1 MKKLILLFVLFTI
14 SVTIAGEYSV
24 YEANYPNVKDYN
36 VNIDE
41 ASIEI
46 FPRGNFIEFNVYM
59 TVSYDFKSWFFKNY
73 NELEFEWLFSLPEH
87 AIMSDFELWIT
98 EDSSI
103 SATVMD
109 KWTAELMFSDVSTPV
124 RHPGLLTQSE
134 ASRDGKVNY
143 DLKVFPLKRNEKR
156 KFRIQ
161 YLVPGR
167 PSSNSLRA
175 WLPTTEIVA
184 KKTKNNVNNIDITY
198 HYDKNPI
205 EPKVVGTEVLAKEQ
219 SVVDSTWTLK
229 IPLVYDQFVEFVIP
243 SPIEDN
249 IYLSSYQYNNENY
262 YHLALYPPVT
272 PKIKED
278 RKVLICVDL
287 NIYNTK
293 NFDGEYLLTYLKETI
308 SQAMDENDSIN
319 IMIAYDDIT
328 IAAENWTSCTEE
340 NLDTLFT
347 KVMKRSFPTYSYFQP
362 LMSNAAEFI
371 NKSSGNPE
379 IVVFS
384 NTDEINLGV
393 SDKEAL
399 AEEILK
405 MFSIDTKLHFVD
417 LDNVNDL
424 VYDYSNGS
432 GYYETQLQS
441 FYGKMCNETVG
452 NLYYLRY
459 HDIKTILNAFFY
471 EKISHFENV
480 EVQMTFQNGYSY
492 SKHLMNENEGYYPL
506 DFPIMQVG
514 KFIGD
519 FPIEVKII
527 GKKRME
533 MVDTT
538 FILNESDLT
547 EGSKKIITS
556 WYGKNINDLLD
567 YSYDPL
573 TISSIIDMS
582 IEQKILTP
590 YSGFIIIDESLI
602 YNLNNEDN
610 DDSGSED
617 NGGGEDDGG
626 DLTNIEDNINNS
638 LDLELSAY
646 PNPFNSTVTL
656 KVTIPQFSSSNYT
669 LIIYNILGQKIKEF
683 DLSSLSSGIHY
694 IKWYGEADDN
704 QNVASGLYLAVLHS
718 KNFTKIVK
726 LQLVE

>member
-1 MKKLILLFVLFTI
+1 MKKLILLYIIFCLSTAY
-14 SVTIAGEYSV
+14 AGEYSV

-41 ASIEI
+41 ASIEV
-46 FPRGNFIEFNVYM
+46 FPRGNFIELNVYM
-59 TVSYDFKSWFFKNY
+59 TVSYDFNSWFFKNY

-87 AIMSDFELWIT
+87 AIMSDFELWVT
-98 EDSSI
+98 EDSSV

-134 ASRDGKVNY
+134 PTREGKVNY
-143 DLKVFPLKRNEKR
+143 DLKIFPIKRNEKR

-175 WLPTTEIVA
+175 WLPTTQMVA
-184 KKTKNNVNNIDITY
+184 KKTKNNIENIDIIY
-198 HYDKNPI
+198 HYGENTL
-205 EPKVVGTEVLAKEQ
+205 EPKVVGAEVLNKMQ
-219 SVVDSTWTLK
+219 SVSDSTWTLT
-229 IPLVYDQFVEFVIP
+229 IPVKYDQFVEFVIP
-243 SPIEDN
+243 SPIKDH
-249 IYLSSYQYNNENY
+249 IFLSSFQYNNENY
-262 YHLALYPPVT
+262 YHLAVYPPTT
-272 PKIKED
+272 PKIKEN
-278 RKVLICVDL
+278 RKVLICIDF
-287 NIYNTK
+287 NIYNTQ

-319 IMIAYDDIT
+319 VMIAYNDISV
-328 IAAENWTSCTEE
+328 ASENWVSCTEE
-340 NLDTLFT
+340 NLDTLFA
-347 KVMKRSFPTYSYFQP
+347 KVMKRTFPTYSYFQP
-362 LMSNAAEFI
+362 LMKKAADFI

-379 IVVFS
+379 VVVFS
-384 NTDEINLGV
+384 NTDEINLGTN
-393 SDKEAL
+393 DKEAL
-399 AEEILK
+399 AEDILG
-405 MFSIDTKLHFVD
+405 MFDKEVKLHFVD
-417 LDNVNDL
+417 LDNVNRL
-424 VYDYSNGS
+424 VYNYNDGN

-441 FYGKMCNETVG
+441 FYGKMSNATAG
-452 NLYYLRY
+452 NLYFLRY

-471 EKISHFENV
+471 EKISHFESV

-514 KFIGD
+514 KFTGD
-519 FPIEVKII
+519 FPIQVKII

-533 MVDTT
+533 IIDTT

-547 EGSKKIITS
+547 EGSKKIVTS

-590 YSGFIIIDESLI
+590 YSGFIILDQDII
-602 YNLNNEDN
+602 NNLSE
-610 DDSGSED
+610 ED
-617 NGGGEDDGG
+617 NGEDTNNDNGGEDKNGG
-626 DLTNIEDNINNS
+626 AATGIIDNINNS
-638 LDLELSAY
+638 FALEISAY

-656 KVTIPQFSSSNYT
+656 KVTIPDENDYT

-683 DLSSLSSGIHY
+683 DLSSLSSGVHY
-694 IKWYGEADDN
+694 LHWFGESDDN
-704 QNVASGLYLAVLHS
+704 HKVASGLYFAVIHS
-718 KNFTKIVK
+718 KNITKTVK
-726 LQLVE
+726 LQLLE